1 MTTNDQ
7 AVRFYRQVREAIGA
21 GNWHVHTEFHA
32 APRHNRGNTV
42 TATLLLGARD
52 VIRQLRNDAALDHMP
67 VIIDFLN
74 PTGPVVAVTLTA
86 HHFALG
92 TTPQPYSPFVPAA
105 ELLSAQV
112 SLHGVP
118 SYWRCVDGHRE
129 NPYTIQEELAY
140 ADTIITPAVIVAE
153 LESLG
158 HEYLSAA
165 HARPAAGD
173 RLVLG
178 TSPAHPIH

>member
-1 MTTNDQ
+1 MTTNTQ
-7 AVRFYRQVREAIGA
+7 AVRFYRQVRETISA
-21 GNWHVHTEFHA
+21 GDWHVHTEFHT
-32 APRHNRGNTV
+32 APEHNRGNIVTV
-42 TATLLLGARD
+42 TLLLGARE
-52 VIRQLRNDAALDHMP
+52 VIRRLRNDAALDHMP

-105 ELLSAQV
+105 QLYSARV
-112 SLHGVP
+112 SLYGVP
-118 SYWRCVDGHRE
+118 SYWRGE

-140 ADTIITPAVIVAE
+140 TDTIITPAIIIAE

-158 HEYLSAA
+158 REYLSAA
-165 HARPAAGD
+165 HARPAQND
-173 RLVLG
+173 RLVFG
-178 TSPAHPIH
+178 AHPAHPIH

>member
-7 AVRFYRQVREAIGA
+7 AVRFYRQVRETIGA

-32 APRHNRGNTV
+32 APRHNHGGEV

-52 VIRQLRNDAALDHMP
+52 VIRQLRYEASLDRMP
-67 VIIDFLN
+67 VIVDVLT

-86 HHFALG
+86 RHFALG
-92 TTPQPYSPFVPAA
+92 ATPQPYSPFVPAA
-105 ELLSAQV
+105 QLLSAKV

-118 SYWRCVDGHRE
+118 SYWRGE

-140 ADTIITPAVIVAE
+140 ANTIITPAVIVAE

-158 HEYLSAA
+158 REYLSAA
-165 HARPAAGD
+165 HARPVAGD

-178 TSPAHPIH
+178 TRID